1 MADDEQQA
9 LLDIL
14 AFIDTSSLVFG
25 ADDDA
30 SVLLPLVDDAEL
42 SLGIQSEASST
53 QSTAITADG
62 CELEAQ
68 TKKVYAR
75 RNPREQIAQLKGQA
89 ARLEE
94 RLTLLRRRQSHVAQ
108 RALPYQPRLS
118 LPTNRAASIDVSE
131 DGEPPCYQW
140 IDKALVEF
148 EKRVKSEELN
158 AYLKSTLIRHLRV
171 SKALNSIIHADDEV
185 SARTPSLAIMICD
198 SQVR

>member
-1 MADDEQQA
+1 MADDEQQT

-14 AFIDTSSLVFG
+14 AFIDTSSLAFG
-25 ADDDA
+25 ADDDDDA
-30 SVLLPLVDDAEL
+30 SALLPL
-42 SLGIQSEASST
+42 GTQSEASST
-53 QSTAITADG
+53 QLTTATADG
-62 CELEAQ
+62 CELAAR

-94 RLTLLRRRQSHVAQ
+94 RLTLLRRRQNHATQ
-108 RALPYQPRLS
+108 RALPYQPHLS

-131 DGEPPCYQW
+131 DEELPCHQW

-148 EKRVKSEELN
+148 KKRVESEELN
-158 AYLKSTLIRHLRV
+158 AYLKSTLTLHTRV

-185 SARTPSLAIMICD
+185 SARAPSLAITTCD
-198 SQVR
+198 SQIR